1 MIWPYVA
8 VCALFAMMLCFL
20 TLMSRMPMVVIAT
33 IDVMAMA
40 GLLVV
45 SCLVLGGW
53 GA

>member
-1 MIWPYVA
+1 MIWYGIACVLLA
-8 VCALFAMMLCFL
+8 ALLCLL

-33 IDVMAMA
+33 IDVMAMI

-53 GA
+53 SA